1 MMASNDDQESLDGTQ
16 CPICFESFRDPKGL
30 ECLHTFCESCIHEY
44 IIKLKEERNILDG
57 IECPLCR
64 HITIVKDSGQ
74 PPETWAKSLRPNYA
88 LVSILETMKSA
99 PERQQTKEVY
109 KCFPCSAQDLDI
121 PASVYCNTCKEH
133 QCDDC
138 QKCHDRFSYMKGH
151 EIINVEP
158 GIKQTGLKKLR
169 KICQCD
175 IHAKDLE
182 FLCKDENVLCCG
194 TCAIVKHR
202 KCDSVIEISEMASS
216 DELRHLD
223 VQKEVSDVRNQV
235 LSVSKFLTNSED
247 LMTSQ
252 IKALPDLLKE
262 TKDKFVMKFDEF
274 SAKILNDAEKI
285 KQQKS
290 AAISAEKQKCKEI
303 GAKLNEVLETVVI
316 SQYATPFQ
324 AYILHHRL
332 NSVLKEI
339 DDKKSDV
346 FKNLKEES
354 VKLEFVRKLVS
365 LVDFKSHFG
374 SVHVDSKFKH
384 PDTVPDYRVVS
395 LSAENNHGGDGS
407 VSLISGIDF
416 IGNGKFLV
424 VNNKL
429 KSVDL
434 RNDKLEV
441 VAKYQFDFNPRDVL
455 ALSEDEFA
463 ITRSF
468 GIEIFS
474 IICSNSSI
482 MHKSTISTT
491 TENYSL
497 SRLDDD
503 HFVVGVFNNTK
514 PAIIVSRSGTE
525 EHINLDFPL
534 KQYDIKT
541 SQCLVLNTEDGSTLF
556 LAMNDENAIYVY
568 DLAKNTCTKVTH
580 PSVIKPCH
588 MCVGLTDTIFVSCY
602 GSHKIAQISQQG
614 KVLSVLDAPRCPKAL
629 SYSRLSMK
637 MILSA
642 SDKPRSLHSF
652 NVC

>member
-1 MMASNDDQESLDGTQ
+1 MASNDDSVDGTQ
-16 CPICFESFRDPKGL
+16 CPICFEKFRDPKGL

-44 IIKLKEERNILDG
+44 IIKLKEERTILDG
-57 IECPLCR
+57 IPCPLCR
-64 HITIVKDSGQ
+64 HITFIKDSDQ

-99 PERQQTKEVY
+99 PERQLTKGES

-138 QKCHDRFSYMKGH
+138 QKCHERFSYMKGH
-151 EIINVEP
+151 EIIKLEP

-175 IHAKDLE
+175 IHSKDLE

-202 KCDSVIEISEMASS
+202 KCGSVIEISEMVSS
-216 DELRHLD
+216 EELRHLD
-223 VQKEVSDVRNQV
+223 VQREVSDVRNQV
-235 LSVSKFLTNSED
+235 LSVSKFLTKSED
-247 LMTSQ
+247 LMISQ

-262 TKDKFVMKFDEF
+262 TKDKFVKKFDEF
-274 SAKILNDAEKI
+274 SVKILNDAEKI

-290 AAISAEKQKCKEI
+290 ATISAENRKCKEI
-303 GAKLNEVLETVVI
+303 EDKLEEVLETVVI
-316 SQYATPFQ
+316 SQYATQFQ

-339 DDKKSDV
+339 DDKRSDV

-354 VKLEFVRKLVS
+354 VKLEFDRKLVS
-365 LVDFKSHFG
+365 LVNFKSHFG
-374 SVHVDSKFKH
+374 SVHVNSKYKH
-384 PDTVPDYRVVS
+384 PDTVPDHRVVS
-395 LSAENNHGGDGS
+395 LSAENKLGEDGS
-407 VSLISGIDF
+407 VTLITGIDF

-424 VNNKL
+424 VNNKI

-441 VAKYQFDFNPRDVL
+441 EATYQFEFNPRGVL

-468 GIEIFS
+468 GIEILS
-474 IICSNSSI
+474 ICSNCSI
-482 MHKSTISTT
+482 THKSTISTT

-497 SRLDDD
+497 SLLDDK
-503 HFVVGVFNNTK
+503 HFLVGAFNNTK
-514 PAIIVSRSGTE
+514 PAFIISRSGTE
-525 EHINLDFPL
+525 EHFNIDFPL
-534 KQYDIKT
+534 KQYDIIT
-541 SQCLVLNTEDGSTLF
+541 SQSLVLNTQNGSTLF
-556 LAMNDENAIYVY
+556 LAMNDENVIYVY
-568 DLAKNTCTKVTH
+568 DLTKNSYTKVAH
-580 PSVIKPCH
+580 PSVIQPSH
-588 MCVGLTDTIFVSCY
+588 MCLGPLDTIFVSCC

-614 KVLSVLDAPRCPKAL
+614 KVLSVLDAPRYPIAI
-629 SYSRLSMK
+629 SYSRVSKKLIVSTNGTPHY
-637 MILSA
+637 LY
-642 SDKPRSLHSF
+642 SF
-652 NVC
+652 YVC